1 MQLDAIGNSGI
12 LPSGAGLALPIP
24 GAETANANG
33 KSFGQYMMD
42 ALAEVNKA
50 QVHAADMTAQYAA
63 GKPMDVHQVMI
74 ATQEA
79 GTMLNMAVQVRN
91 KVVDAY
97 QEVMRINV

>member
-1 MQLDAIGNSGI
+1 MQINAIENSGVI
-12 LPSGAGLALPIP
+12 RSGEGLALPIP
-24 GAETANANG
+24 GAEPANVHG
-33 KSFGQYMMD
+33 KSFGQFLTD
-42 ALAEVNKA
+42 ALAEVNQA
-50 QVHAADMTAQYAA
+50 QVNAAGLTAQYAA
-63 GKPMDVHQVMI
+63 GKPVDVHQVMI